1 MPFRHVVVD
10 GSNLATEGRSTPSL
24 QQLDEAVRAFQ
35 REFPGLE
42 SVTVVVDASF
52 PNRID
57 KEELVRFEEARA
69 HGEVVSPPAGAIGRG
84 DAFLLR
90 IAEKSKATV
99 EAVAEPAPTEARR
112 RRRRRVGPP
121 PQAVND
127 PLAFIRFVADHK
139 LGREVEAQVEAFT
152 SHGAFVLAGGARC
165 YVPLASLGDPPPRS
179 ARQVLQKGEGRIFV
193 VQALDPQRRGI
204 ELALPQFARVSGAP
218 TAETV
223 EAEIA
228 RAAEESAPHRG
239 TAPAKRAGKG

>member
-1 MPFRHVVVD
+1 
-10 GSNLATEGRSTPSL
+10 
-24 QQLDEAVRAFQ
+24 
-35 REFPGLE
+35 
-42 SVTVVVDASF
+42 
-52 PNRID
+52 
-57 KEELVRFEEARA
+57 
-69 HGEVVSPPAGAIGRG
+69 
-84 DAFLLR
+84 
-90 IAEKSKATV
+90 
-99 EAVAEPAPTEARR
+99 ARR

-139 LGREVEAQVEAFT
+139 LGSEVEAQVEAFT

-239 TAPAKRAGKG
+239 TAPAKRAGKGAKAPAKRARPSAGKQAAAPAKKKAAASGTKAAKRGARA